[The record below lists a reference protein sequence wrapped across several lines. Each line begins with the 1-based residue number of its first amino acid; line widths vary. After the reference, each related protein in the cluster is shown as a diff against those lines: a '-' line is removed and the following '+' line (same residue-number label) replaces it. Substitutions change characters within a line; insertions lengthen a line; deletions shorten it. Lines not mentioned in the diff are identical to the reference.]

1 MIENH
6 FSNSIQPEENQ
17 IEIILYQDELKD
29 KIRLLNYEWL
39 EKYFRVEEG
48 DKIALTNPKEQVI
61 DRGGFI
67 FFVFKGDSIIGTA
80 ALLRKSN
87 FVFELGKMVVAPTA
101 RGTDVG
107 TRLLKHCIQFAFRQG
122 IEKMIH
128 YSNTCLA
135 PSIHLYQKYGFRKI
149 ALEKGL
155 YEQANI
161 KMELNLV

>member
-1 MIENH
+1 MRQNY
-6 FSNSIQPEENQ
+6 FARKIQHEEDQ
-17 IEIILYQDELKD
+17 LEIIPYQDELKHYI
-29 KIRLLNYEWL
+29 KLLNNEWL

-67 FFVFKGDSIIGTA
+67 FFVRRGDSIIGTA

-107 TRLLKHCIQFAFRQG
+107 TRLLKHCIQFARWQG
-122 IEKMIH
+122 IEKMIL

-155 YEQANI
+155 YERANI